1 MMFGGPKVPTL
12 SLSELSQDAFV
23 VDVREDDEWQAGHSP
38 TAVHAAM
45 SLQGEILNRL
55 PADGQ
60 IVVICKSG
68 GRSAQVTQWL
78 VDQGRDAVN
87 LDGGMMGWEAAGRPV
102 VTDSGEPGFVL

>member
-1 MMFGGPKVPTL
+1 MFGGPKVPTL

-45 SLQGEILNRL
+45 SLQDEILNRL

-68 GRSAQVTQWL
+68 ARSAQVAQWL

-87 LDGGMMGWEAAGRPV
+87 LDGGMMEWEAAGRPV